1 MDYWQDNRQRFKMT
15 IESNGKRHEM
25 QTEREGVRNKS
36 ITYNQTQPPPI
47 FREHTGKWEFEKLG
61 DCVRVTLTHRV
72 IIDEAKAIQTL
83 NASTSD
89 EAEAIIRETLRRNG
103 ATTMEAIK
111 DLIEGAETSMVST
124 DAGRP

>member
-1 MDYWQDNRQRFKMT
+1 
-15 IESNGKRHEM
+15 
-25 QTEREGVRNKS
+25 
-36 ITYNQTQPPPI
+36 
-47 FREHTGKWEFEKLG
+47 
-61 DCVRVTLTHRV
+61 VRVTLTHRV